1 MLETIREFASEQ
13 LEASA
18 EAENIRRRHAERM
31 LEIAH
36 GGRLGNHETAFDIL
50 TGLTEREELRA
61 ALDWAVERDV
71 EFGLRLMV
79 VLENF
84 WVASMPEEGMRRV
97 EALLVR
103 ATSIPVELRAA
114 ALRALG
120 GAADQAGERDDAD
133 RAWEESLELFRSLGD
148 DRNMAGVEHRL
159 AVSAWRRGDWE
170 RVRRLTESGLARSR
184 GKFTEIEITS
194 WWLLGQLRLAEGDVE
209 GATELTRRSAAMA
222 SDIGWTWWESG
233 QLHELLVLA
242 LRRGDLDEA
251 ERDGRAALAMER
263 EQENRLWTVYTLA
276 GLAQVALAHG
286 DADRAGLLW
295 GAAEREGVN
304 FTSWDEERANR
315 GGALIEETQPPFL
328 AALERG
334 RQLDLW
340 DAVAIALGEDDPQTV
355 P

>member
-1 MLETIREFASEQ
+1 F
-13 LEASA
+13 
-18 EAENIRRRHAERM
+18 H
-31 LEIAH
+31 
-36 GGRLGNHETAFDIL
+36 
-50 TGLTEREELRA
+50 
-61 ALDWAVERDV
+61 
-71 EFGLRLMV
+71 
-79 VLENF
+79 
-84 WVASMPEEGMRRV
+84 
-97 EALLVR
+97 
-103 ATSIPVELRAA
+103 
-114 ALRALG
+114 
-120 GAADQAGERDDAD
+120 
-133 RAWEESLELFRSLGD
+133 SLGD

-222 SDIGWTWWESG
+222 RDIGWTWWESG

-242 LRRGDLDEA
+242 LLREDLDEA

-276 GLAQVALAHG
+276 GLAQVALARG

-295 GAAEREGVN
+295 GAAEREGAS

-315 GGALIEETQPPFL
+315 GGALIEETQPSFL
-328 AALERG
+328 AAFERG
-334 RQLDLW
+334 GQLNLW
-340 DAVAIALGEDDPQTV
+340 DAVAIALGEDESSTLRATP
-355 P
+355 